1 MDKKKW
7 ITMAVAVVLLIGL
20 VLGILAI
27 TGAFGPAKVGLLL
40 RREKG
45 AWNAYHRLLEQ
56 ELVAAQYQVQRY
68 TAGDDQSTQ
77 TRQVQTLLKEGCRTF
92 VIEPVDTESAGNL
105 LQILEK
111 AGASV
116 VFINYM
122 PQQLEQ
128 YPKFS
133 YVGFDSAQAGQ
144 LQAQIIA
151 GVASRANH
159 NGDGE
164 LSYAVLAE
172 DENTV
177 HMQGFESALE
187 NAVCL
192 ESQVCGSDT
201 EKAEQ
206 QCRLFL
212 SRYGRDMEIVLCGAD
227 ALVQGALAAIED
239 GGRKVGEDILL
250 IGTNA
255 TEASLQLVQEG
266 KLTGTLMGDTHTAVQ
281 QVLQL
286 LESRKQVIFHAQYIA
301 VDQKNIGA
309 YIQ

>member
-1 MDKKKW
+1 MDQKKW
-7 ITMAVAVVLLIGL
+7 ITIAVAAVLLIGL
-20 VLGILAI
+20 VLGILAM

-40 RREKG
+40 RQENGQRNE
-45 AWNAYHRLLEQ
+45 YHRLLEQ
-56 ELVAAQYQVQRY
+56 QLTAAEYQVHRR
-68 TAGDDQSTQ
+68 TAGNDQSAQ
-77 TRQVQTLLKEGCRTF
+77 TRQVQALLKEGCRTF
-92 VIEPVDTESAGNL
+92 IIEPVDTASAENL
-105 LQILEK
+105 LQTLEK

-128 YPKFS
+128 YPNFS
-133 YVGFDSAQAGQ
+133 YVGFDPAMAGQ

-151 GVASRANH
+151 GIASRANH

-172 DENTV
+172 DENTAR
-177 HMQGFESALE
+177 QQSFESALE

-192 ESQVCGSDT
+192 ESQVCGSDV

-212 SRYGRDMEIVLCGAD
+212 SRYGRDLEIIFCGAD
-227 ALVQGALAAIED
+227 VLADGALAAIED

-250 IGTNA
+250 IGANA
-255 TEASLQLVQEG
+255 TEQSLQLVKEG
-266 KLTGTLMGDTHTAVQ
+266 KLTGTLVGDIQSAAA

-286 LESRKQVIFHAQYIA
+286 LGSRKQVIFQAEYFA
-301 VDQKNIGA
+301 VDQKNIDE